1 MTYIGEV
8 GRELEEFISLVL
20 IIFYELLDEG
30 VVKNVRSILTIYQLG
45 PHQVSQSLM
54 DLEGR

>member
-30 VVKNVRSILTIYQLG
+30 VVKNVRFILTIYQLG
-45 PHQVSQSLM
+45 PHQVSRSLM
-54 DLEGR
+54 DLGGR

>member
-30 VVKNVRSILTIYQLG
+30 VVKNVRVILTIYQLG
-45 PHQVSQSLM
+45 PHQVSRSLM